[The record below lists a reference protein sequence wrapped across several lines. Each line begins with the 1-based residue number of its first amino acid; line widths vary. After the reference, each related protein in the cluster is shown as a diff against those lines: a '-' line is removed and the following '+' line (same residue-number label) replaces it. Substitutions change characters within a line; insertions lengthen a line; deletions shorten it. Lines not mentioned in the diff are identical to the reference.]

1 MRPAIAGEQRPFNV
15 QREIEGEPMK
25 KFFGAA
31 CGLILLAGI
40 SGCGSAGDSLA
51 KDHIQITNE
60 LADALEKG
68 ADAAKLQEIQNRA
81 KESTRKIEALP
92 EAERKALE
100 EKYKDELQKANARVM
115 AAMTKNVGKGLG
127 DIKFPDFSS
136 VTTKR
141 GKKRS

>member
-1 MRPAIAGEQRPFNV
+1 
-15 QREIEGEPMK
+15 MK
-25 KFFGAA
+25 QLFGAA
-31 CGLILLAGI
+31 CVLIVLAGI
-40 SGCGSAGDSLA
+40 SGCGSANDSLA
-51 KDHIQITNE
+51 KDHIKLTNE

-68 ADAAKLQEIQNRA
+68 VDAAKLQEIQQRA
-81 KESTRKIEALP
+81 ITSSKKIEALP
-92 EAERKALE
+92 EADRKALE

-141 GKKRS
+141 GKKR